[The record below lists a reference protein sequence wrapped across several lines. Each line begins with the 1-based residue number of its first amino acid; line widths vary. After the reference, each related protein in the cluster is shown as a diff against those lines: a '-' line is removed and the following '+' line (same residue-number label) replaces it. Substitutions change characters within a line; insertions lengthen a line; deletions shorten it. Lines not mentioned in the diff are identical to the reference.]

1 MRRALYLGGI
11 FLATGAAVAM
21 AAPAQAGG
29 RPCPGD
35 VVITSGYEYVQPIV
49 VSGYGYGYGHG
60 HGFGHGF
67 GGDSYYSNKSIRQNG
82 LLNVGLIDSPID
94 VL

>member
-35 VVITSGYEYVQPIV
+35 VVIASYEYVQPV
-49 VSGYGYGYGHG
+49 GGYSYGYGYGHG
-60 HGFGHGF
+60 HGYGHRH
-67 GGDSYYSNKSIRQNG
+67 GDSYYSNKSINQNG
-82 LLNVGLIDSPID
+82 VVNVGLIDSI
-94 VL
+94 L

>member
-29 RPCPGD
+29 HPCPGD
-35 VVITSGYEYVQPIV
+35 VVITSYDYVQPV
-49 VSGYGYGYGHG
+49 GFGYGYGHG
-60 HGFGHGF
+60 FGHSH
-67 GGDSYYSNKSIRQNG
+67 GDSYYSNKSITQGGSLVNIAAQDSN
-82 LLNVGLIDSPID
+82 LLGGIDI
-94 VL
+94 L